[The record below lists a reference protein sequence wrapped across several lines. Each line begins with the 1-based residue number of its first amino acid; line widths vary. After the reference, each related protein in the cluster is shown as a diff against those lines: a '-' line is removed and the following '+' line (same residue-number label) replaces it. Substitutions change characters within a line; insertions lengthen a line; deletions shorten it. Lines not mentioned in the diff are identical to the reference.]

1 MFRAS
6 RRVLLLACA
15 ALAVLAV
22 GSASA
27 QAHVFQVNGERT
39 AIMPSA
45 ASGQFLA
52 AYDITVT
59 ETGNATVGSDG
70 SLILPITHG
79 SVNADSMDGHV
90 FHSGGVTFSHGG
102 RSVNFRDFRLVRDGG
117 RTYLSALVND
127 RGREVFAWVTNFAV
141 TPGSSTNE
149 FIVTGEVK
157 LSRSTVHAF
166 NSLVGSDVAAPGTD
180 IGKLRSLIRIVT

>member
-1 MFRAS
+1 MFRTP
-6 RRVLLLACA
+6 RRVLWLVCA

-39 AIMPSA
+39 AIIPSA

-52 AYDITVT
+52 ANDIAVTV
-59 ETGNATVGSDG
+59 TGNATVGADG
-70 SLILPITHG
+70 SLILPITRG

-102 RSVNFRDFRLVRDGG
+102 RSVNYRDFILVRDGG
-117 RTYLSALVND
+117 RTFLSALVND
-127 RGREVFAWVTNFAV
+127 RGREIFATVTNFAV
-141 TPGSSTNE
+141 EGSGREVT
-149 FIVTGEVK
+149 VTGEVK
-157 LSRSTVHAF
+157 LSKSTAQAF
-166 NSLVGSDVAAPGTD
+166 NTLLGSDVAVAGTD
-180 IGKLRSLIRIVT
+180 IGKLKSLIRIVV

>member
-1 MFRAS
+1 MFKAS
-6 RRVLLLACA
+6 RRVLWLVCA

-39 AIMPSA
+39 AIIPSA
-45 ASGQFLA
+45 ASSEFFVA
-52 AYDITVT
+52 NDIAVT
-59 ETGNATVGSDG
+59 ATGSATFGSDG
-70 SLILPITHG
+70 SLILPITGG

-102 RSVNFRDFRLVRDGG
+102 RSVNYRDFALVRDGG
-117 RTYLSALVND
+117 QTYLSALVND

-141 TPGSSTNE
+141 TPASDTE
-149 FIVTGEVK
+149 FLVTGEVK
-157 LSRSTVHAF
+157 LSRSTAHAF
-166 NSLVGSDVAAPGTD
+166 NWLVGSDVSAPGID
-180 IGKLRSLIRIVT
+180 VAKLSSLIRIMP